1 MAISNDNAVRI
12 AEIER
17 IEAGNPN
24 YKRMVD
30 TISYEYKKILD
41 MALAGVDAYAK
52 EHGLSAKEKKELEQA
67 QAINARRYYLQA
79 RNQENARNG
88 GFFAKR
94 DIEMNNRE
102 IRALNALYSR
112 KMKNGLQV
120 HMDGVERMMSKG
132 GKTKTNTQGKR
143 KAA

>member
-1 MAISNDNAVRI
+1 MCKKCVEAGVISYDNAVRI

-30 TISYEYKKILD
+30 TLSYEYKKILD

-79 RNQENARNG
+79 RNLENRKLRSLCYSVSK
-88 GFFAKR
+88 AKQFT
-94 DIEMNNRE
+94 EE
-102 IRALNALYSR
+102 LKKFTSKKPR
-112 KMKNGLQV
+112 KC
-120 HMDGVERMMSKG
+120 
-132 GKTKTNTQGKR
+132 T
-143 KAA
+143 